1 MAGDQSPQKTRGRP
15 KTMKRQEVIG
25 HATALYWREGYP
37 AISLNELC
45 RRLSISKPSL
55 YREFGGED
63 GLVNAVLSHYREAV
77 IKPFL
82 SYLKL
87 EQPFAEL
94 LEALIVGMTAPR
106 EFPPGCLFTEMRL
119 IRTHL
124 GPASMERLDSIEEE
138 RRTAF
143 EHWYEKA
150 LSKGEVNPDI
160 TAAQAASFI
169 DAQFTL
175 ILLHMGQEYTA
186 ERVQQEAR
194 LAMSILLKS

>member
-1 MAGDQSPQKTRGRP
+1 MAGDQSPNKTRGRP
-15 KTMKRQEVIG
+15 KKTKRQDVVG
-25 HATALYWREGYP
+25 GATALYWRDGYP

-45 RRLSISKPSL
+45 RRLSVSKPSI

-63 GLVNAVLSHYREAV
+63 GLVEAVLSHYREAI

-82 SYLKL
+82 SYLAL

-119 IRTHL
+119 IRRHL
-124 GPASMERLDSIEEE
+124 GPASIARLESIEQE

-143 EHWYEKA
+143 EQWYEEA
-150 LSKGEVNPDI
+150 LARGEVNPEI
-160 TAAQAASFI
+160 TPGEAAGFI

-175 ILLHMGQEYTA
+175 ILLHMGQEYRA
-186 ERVQQEAR
+186 EVVQRDAR
-194 LAMSILLKS
+194 LAMSVLLKG